1 MKMGFVLVGADG
13 VDFGYA
19 VSAAVA
25 AEVCRE
31 GEWFAAL
38 DAPVEVDPSELSS
51 RTDAAGGRRLDRPIV
66 AAW

>member
-1 MKMGFVLVGADG
+1 MGFVLVGVDG

-25 AEVCRE
+25 AEVCCRE

-38 DAPVEVDPSELSS
+38 DAPVEIDPSEFTC

-66 AAW
+66 AVW